1 MGDRVTIYEVG
12 PRDGLQNEPRPI
24 PTADKIALIDRL
36 SACGFAYIEAASFVS
51 PRWVPQMADGAEVL
65 AGIARA
71 PGVTYAALTPNLRGY
86 AAARV
91 RRRGRG
97 GGLRLRLRIVQ
108 PEEHQRL
115 DRREPRAVRAGG
127 RIGPLRRNAAQG
139 LRLLRHRLSVRGT
152 GRSGRGIPRRSKA
165 FFARLPRGQPR
176 RHHRPRHAGDGGGD
190 ARRGPRRGAGRAARG
205 AFSRHARSRI
215 GKRFGRARTEHPRVR
230 CVSGRSR
237 RLSVRTRRR
246 GQRRHRAGGGVARR
260 ARVRDRDRHWPGWP
274 RRRPSHVHCA
284 PPPER
289 RSAAFHRAPRLS
301 RVVANAPM
309 SNLSFG

>member
-1 MGDRVTIYEVG
+1 MGDRVTIYEVS

-36 SACGFAYIEAASFVS
+36 SACGFAFIEAASFVS

-71 PGVTYAALTPNLRGY
+71 PGVTYTALTPNLRGY
-86 AAARV
+86 AAARAAGAGEV
-91 RRRGRG
+91 AVFASASESFSRKNINASIVESLERFAPVAESARCDGMPLRGYVSCVTDCPFEGPVDPGAVSRVAARLFSLGCREVSLGDTIGRG
-97 GGLRLRLRIVQ
+97 TPETVAAMLAAVLDEAPAERL
-108 PEEHQRL
+108 
-115 DRREPRAVRAGG
+115 A
-127 RIGPLRRNAAQG
+127 
-139 LRLLRHRLSVRGT
+139 
-152 GRSGRGIPRRSKA
+152 
-165 FFARLPRGQPR
+165 
-176 RHHRPRHAGDGGGD
+176 
-190 ARRGPRRGAGRAARG
+190 G

-260 ARVRDRDRHWPGWP
+260 ARVRDR
-274 RRRPSHVHCA
+274 
-284 PPPER
+284 
-289 RSAAFHRAPRLS
+289 RSTPARLAEAAAFARALRT
-301 RVVANAPM
+301 AA
-309 SNLSFG
+309 